1 MRMTIKVLLV
11 DDEAV
16 DLEWLKRRIVGS
28 GLDIRV
34 TGTANSGFQALS
46 ILEEEQA
53 DIIVSDIRMPIM
65 TGIEFARKAKTIH
78 PDIKILFISG
88 HEDFGYA
95 KEAIAIHASGYL
107 LKPVEDQ
114 ELYQA
119 LASLCGQVE
128 REREQSRSF
137 SETLSLVNEQ
147 LLLRWFEDATPSR
160 AETHIRSLL
169 EPLLRNGSAAAL
181 VEIDDLDWKLRD
193 LPEEARR
200 QQTAQIAQQVRTVLS
215 NAKLGMLI
223 GAHANRFAML
233 TAVPEG
239 RHVGLLEELAHEVR
253 RSAGYTVTIGVGPYA
268 TEEAGLHA
276 SYRQAQAALSAKW
289 LLGKNRLIQ
298 GETVIAAPDGPIA
311 GIDRAV
317 DRMLEAIAEYD
328 LVAIDD
334 CLLDLFNKEMPVARK
349 QEVYERIIRITSKL
363 HADLQQ
369 RNENLYELL
378 EWESHQPDVL
388 FRFETMHDVL
398 SWLRRRFFELSELL
412 YAKKQRQKRK
422 RIEAVMQYVEEN
434 LEKKLTLKEVAA
446 SFDFTPNYLGH
457 LFKEEAGVLFSDYL
471 NDRKTARVC
480 ELLRDPA
487 LKIYE
492 IADRMG
498 YKNIIY
504 FNRQFKQATGMSPG
518 EYRKKNRI

>member
-1 MRMTIKVLLV
+1 MSMTTRVLLV
-11 DDEAV
+11 DDEVV
-16 DLEWLKRRIVGS
+16 DLEWLKRRIVSS

-46 ILEEEQA
+46 MLEAEQV

-65 TGIEFARKAKTIH
+65 SGIEFARKAKTIH

-95 KEAIAIHASGYL
+95 KEAIQLHASGYL

-114 ELYQA
+114 ELHQA
-119 LASLCGQVE
+119 LASLCGLVE

-147 LLLRWFEDATPSR
+147 LLLRWFEDAAPSS

-181 VEIDDLDWKLRD
+181 VEIDDLEWKLRD
-193 LPEEARR
+193 LPEETRR
-200 QQTAQIAQQVRTVLS
+200 QQTAHIAQQVRAVLM

-223 GAHANRFAML
+223 GAHANRFVL
-233 TAVPEG
+233 VTAVPEG
-239 RHVGLLEELAHEVR
+239 RHVGMLEELVLEVR
-253 RSAGYTVTIGVGPYA
+253 RTAVHTVTIGVGPY
-268 TEEAGLHA
+268 TSDEAGLHA

-289 LLGKNRLIQ
+289 LLGKNRLIL
-298 GETVIAAPDGPIA
+298 GETVVAAQDGPIT
-311 GIDRAV
+311 GIDHMV

-334 CLLDLFNKEMPVARK
+334 CLLDLFNKEMPVTRK

-369 RNENLYELL
+369 RSENLYELL

-388 FRFETMHDVL
+388 FQFETIHDVL

-422 RIEAVMQYVEEN
+422 RIEAVLQYVEEN

-446 SFDFTPNYLGH
+446 SFDFTPNYLGL

-471 NDRKTARVC
+471 IERKTARVC